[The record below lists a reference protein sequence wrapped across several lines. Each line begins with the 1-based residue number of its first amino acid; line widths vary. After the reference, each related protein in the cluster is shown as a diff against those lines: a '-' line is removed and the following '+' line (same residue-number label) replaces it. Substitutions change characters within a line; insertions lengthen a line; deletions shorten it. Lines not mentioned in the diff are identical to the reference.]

1 MNEPKDQSDVDTTPD
16 SEDELPE
23 PDAGM
28 APELTAEEELAE
40 LHERYLR
47 LAAEFDNYRKRTAR
61 EWQDRVR
68 SANSE
73 LLYDLLDI
81 VDNFERALAVEHE
94 ESAYADGVRMILQQL
109 QAQLE
114 KRGVKK
120 IPALGETF
128 DPVLHEALL
137 HVASPEYGEGQVC
150 QEIRRGY
157 ILHDR
162 VLRVA
167 QVAVS
172 KGDEESGNGND
183 ASRNDEA

>member
-1 MNEPKDQSDVDTTPD
+1 MNEPKDPSDVETPPD

-23 PDAGM
+23 VDADV

-40 LHERYLR
+40 QNERYLR

-68 SANSE
+68 AANSE

-81 VDNFERALAVEHE
+81 VDNFERALAVDHE

-114 KRGVKK
+114 KRGVKE

-128 DPVLHEALL
+128 DPALHEALL
-137 HVASPEYGEGQVC
+137 YVASPEYDEGHVC

-157 ILHDR
+157 MLHER

-172 KGDEESGNGND
+172 KGAEETGKENN
-183 ASRNDEA
+183 ASQNDEA